1 MIQRCDDGVSPGP
14 VYMCKKCGKK
24 MMNKTKMKRHA
35 EVHLDV
41 NHSCTICYKSLK
53 TRNALSQHY
62 SSVHG
67 QTVSPTVLWKLTL
80 LFLEFNLALETMI
93 GRVEEEGGTFKYV
106 CNNCG
111 KTMPKKDKMRR
122 HVEVHLDVTHPCA
135 MCDKTFK
142 TRNALSHHY
151 SGVHGQN
158 VSYSRC

>member
-1 MIQRCDDGVSPGP
+1 M
-14 VYMCKKCGKK
+14 
-24 MMNKTKMKRHA
+24 KT
-35 EVHLDV
+35 D
-41 NHSCTICYKSLK
+41 I
-53 TRNALSQHY
+53 ALSRIQLGFGDHD
-62 SSVHG
+62 
-67 QTVSPTVLWKLTL
+67 
-80 LFLEFNLALETMI
+80 M
-93 GRVEEEGGTFKYV
+93 RVEEEGGTFKYV